1 MKRLMR
7 RIHRLFAELKRRHLF
22 KVVAGYAAAA
32 FVALQVAEATFEPLG
47 LPNGAMIGLIIAVVV
62 GFPITFI
69 LAWIYDITPEGIR
82 KTLPVEE
89 EAARAAA
96 ARAAAVEPGAAQEPP
111 ARTAPGAEPGAVA
124 HGARRRRRRSV
135 AVLVLGILVVGGF
148 GVSIGYLR
156 PGGAAAADRRAI
168 AVLPF
173 ENLSPDAENAFF
185 SDGITEELLTAL
197 AALGE
202 LRVVSRTTVMAYRG
216 TDKTAREIGREL
228 GVGTILE
235 GSVRRVGNE
244 VRITAQLIDARTDKH
259 LWARS
264 YHRTMD
270 DIFRLQSE
278 IAAEIAG
285 ALAAELSRTER
296 ARLARAPTAD
306 AGAFDAYV
314 RGRQLL
320 ATGRSR
326 DVEEAIALLEGAI
339 AVDPGFA
346 RAHAALGGALLQ
358 QAVALGRGERL
369 DAAFGA
375 VQRALALDT
384 ATAEAYE
391 VLGALQLQKGQ
402 TAAAVEAYERA
413 LRLQPNSADAVAG
426 MGMALTARG
435 LPGEAVR
442 AYLRARELEPTSPA
456 HPLALATAHA
466 LLGELDAA
474 EAWVRE
480 ALRKQEDLWTAHL
493 LLAQLHLLRGDGP
506 GAARAARVMLRVA
519 GDEPRAQ
526 RAAGDLALQRGELAA
541 AKDHY
546 HRVMAAAPDGELAPT
561 TPLAWIAFQEG
572 DLERG
577 ADYLRASGERLR
589 TLSWRLGHEATRLH
603 YENARVCAIV
613 GDVGCALHSLHAA
626 VASGFRDLRALA
638 ADPVLAP
645 IREEEGYRALTQ
657 GLAAELAAMRGAL
670 PAVRAS

>member
-47 LPNGAMIGLIIAVVV
+47 LPNGAMIGLIVAVVV

-69 LAWIYDITPEGIR
+69 LAWIYDITPEGIK
-82 KTLPVEE
+82 KTLPAE
-89 EAARAAA
+89 EAAALAAAERAAVADAAA
-96 ARAAAVEPGAAQEPP
+96 AP
-111 ARTAPGAEPGAVA
+111 ALPRRRPLETGPAPAA
-124 HGARRRRRRSV
+124 HGARRRRRV
-135 AVLVLGILVVGGF
+135 ALLVMGILVVGGF

-156 PGGAAAADRRAI
+156 PGGAAAADRRSI

-197 AALGE
+197 AAMGE

-216 TDKTAREIGREL
+216 TDKTARQIGRDL

-264 YHRTMD
+264 YDRTMD

-278 IAAEIAG
+278 IAAAIAS
-285 ALAAELSRTER
+285 ALAAELSQTER

-306 AGAFDAYV
+306 ADAFDAYV

-320 ATGRSR
+320 ATGRTR
-326 DVEEAIALLEGAI
+326 AVDEAIVLLEGAV
-339 AVDPGFA
+339 AADPAFA
-346 RAHAALGGALLQ
+346 RAHAALGGARLQ

-375 VQRALALDT
+375 VQQALALDT
-384 ATAEAYE
+384 ATAEAYA

-402 TAAAVEAYERA
+402 TGAAVDAYERA

-426 MGMALTARG
+426 MGAALAARG
-435 LPGEAVR
+435 LPAEAVR
-442 AYLRARELEPTSPA
+442 AHLRARELEPTSPA

-480 ALRKQEDLWTAHL
+480 ALRKQEDLWPAHL
-493 LLAQLHLLRGDGP
+493 LLAQLHLLRGDSA

-519 GDEPRAQ
+519 DDEPRAQ
-526 RAAGDLALQRGELAA
+526 RAAGDLSLQRGELPA
-541 AKDHY
+541 AKAHY
-546 HRVMAAAPDGELAPT
+546 HRVMAAAPEGELAPT
-561 TPLAWIAFQEG
+561 TPLAWIAIQEG
-572 DLERG
+572 DPELG

-589 TLSWRLGHEATRLH
+589 TLSWRFGHEAARLH

-613 GDVGCALHSLHAA
+613 NDVGCALHSLHAA
-626 VASGFRDLRALA
+626 VAGGFRDLGALT
-638 ADPVLAP
+638 ADPLLAP
-645 IREEEGYRALTQ
+645 IREEAGYRALTRT
-657 GLAAELAAMRGAL
+657 LAAELAAMRAKL